1 MNIEG
6 ENDVVDEEDTTEYWL
21 NFDDYGVGAAFL
33 RDFLPDNE
41 ERLEEERRR
50 EEEERRREEEEQREL
65 EEEEEEEYEEEL
77 DEAKEQ
83 LEDEEDELDADDDGL
98 IDVLIEEPQPSEEE
112 SEAYK
117 ALLRRLDYPAR

>member
-6 ENDVVDEEDTTEYWL
+6 ENDVVKEEDTTEYWL

-33 RDFLPDNE
+33 RDFRPDNE
-41 ERLEEERRR
+41 ERL
-50 EEEERRREEEEQREL
+50 EEERRREEEEQREL

-117 ALLRRLDYPAR
+117 ALLRRLDYPER